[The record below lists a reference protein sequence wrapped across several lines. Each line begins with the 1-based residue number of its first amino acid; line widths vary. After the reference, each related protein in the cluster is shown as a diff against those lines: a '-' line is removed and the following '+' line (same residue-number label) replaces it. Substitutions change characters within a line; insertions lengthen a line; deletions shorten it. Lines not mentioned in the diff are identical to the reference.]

1 MQRFVAGITALAMLG
16 WSGAAQAWGS
26 QGHQMVGAIAD
37 QLLTANAHAHVAQ
50 DLGFSLQVA
59 ATWPDCA
66 RSVGQVKGKFVYKAD
81 PQFATWC
88 KVFETKAGKARMVD
102 YVQRNW
108 RQCVDDDPGRACH
121 AKYHFADVAVQHDH
135 YQLGQVGTDDHDV
148 PHAIAAAI
156 ARLED
161 KPVPAPF
168 DIKDHK
174 EALFLLAHFVGDI
187 HQPLHVG
194 AVYLD
199 PATGALVDPDA
210 VGGDISAFKTQGGNI
225 IMNAGGNLHS
235 EWDAILASLGTTPA
249 PTLLDAAR
257 QVPVT
262 SGDLHIW
269 PEAWATDTVLASHQ
283 AFAGLAFGP
292 QASFV
297 VRQKPVKA
305 WPVTGK
311 PATYSQD
318 QRTLQA
324 AQLAKA
330 GKRLAD
336 LLNTIW
342 P

>member
-1 MQRFVAGITALAMLG
+1 MKHFIAAIMALATVG
-16 WSGAAQAWGS
+16 WSGSALAWGS
-26 QGHQMVGAIAD
+26 QGHQLVGAIAD
-37 QLLTANAHAHVAQ
+37 QLLTDTARAKVKH
-50 DLGFSLQVA
+50 DLGYSLQVA

-66 RSVGQVKGKFVYKAD
+66 RGVGKVNGKFAYTAD

-102 YVQRNW
+102 YARRNW
-108 RQCVDDDPGRACH
+108 GQCVDDDPGRPCN

-135 YQLGQVGTDDHDV
+135 YQLGLAGTNDHDV
-148 PHAIAAAI
+148 PHAIEAAI
-156 ARLED
+156 LRLQD

-174 EALFLLAHFVGDI
+174 EALLLLAHFAGDI

-210 VGGDISAFKTQGGNI
+210 AGGDISGFKTQGGNSI
-225 IMNAGGNLHS
+225 RISGGNLHS
-235 EWDAILASLGTTPA
+235 QWDGILTSLGTTPG
-249 PTLLDAAR
+249 PVLLDAAR
-257 QVPVT
+257 QVPAT
-262 SGDLHIW
+262 PGDPMTW
-269 PEAWATDTVLASHQ
+269 PQAWATDTVMASHQ

-292 QASFV
+292 QASFI
-297 VRQKPVKA
+297 VRQKPVQQ
-305 WPVTGK
+305 WPVTAK
-311 PATYSQD
+311 PATYSTD
-318 QRTLQA
+318 LRTLQA

-336 LLNTIW
+336 LLNAIW